1 VLNELKKISAFI
13 VRELR
18 MLYTYKFAY
27 STTII
32 NMIFTVVYLLLFGSM
47 FKSADVPSLAPYGGD
62 FIAFALV
69 GSMGWSLL
77 WNITNSVSF
86 SLRNEMLMGTLESI
100 LITPT
105 NIYTIIVAYII
116 FGSIFGL
123 LSMLFLFLL
132 GFYGFGVIVFSTA
145 NIYTIIIFS
154 ISIIMMAGFGMM
166 FGGLTL
172 KYKNIGQTIPLI
184 QGIAMFFCSV
194 YFPISILPGG
204 LQSFT
209 KFIPFYYSM
218 EGLRI
223 SLTTDGLNPELLH
236 YIIILT
242 ILAAAFIIL
251 GIILLQRGLNKAKKD
266 GSLSFY

>member
-1 VLNELKKISAFI
+1 
-13 VRELR
+13 

-32 NMIFTVVYLLLFGSM
+32 NMIFTVVYLILFGTM
-47 FKSADVPSLAPYGGD
+47 FKSADIPSLAPYGGD

-77 WNITNSVSF
+77 WNVTNSVSF

-105 NIYTIIVAYII
+105 NVYTIMLSYII

-123 LSMLFLFLL
+123 LSMLILFLL

-145 NIYTIIIFS
+145 NIYTIIIFG
-154 ISIIMMAGFGMM
+154 ISIIMMAGLGMI

-194 YFPISILPGG
+194 YFPISILPES
-204 LQSFT
+204 LQSFA
-209 KFIPFYYSM
+209 KVIPFYYSI
-218 EGLRI
+218 EGMRV
-223 SLTTDGLNPELLH
+223 SLTADGLTSELLY
-236 YIIILT
+236 YITILT
-242 ILAAAFIIL
+242 ALAIIFTIL
-251 GIILLQRGLNKAKKD
+251 GFILLQRGLNKAKKD